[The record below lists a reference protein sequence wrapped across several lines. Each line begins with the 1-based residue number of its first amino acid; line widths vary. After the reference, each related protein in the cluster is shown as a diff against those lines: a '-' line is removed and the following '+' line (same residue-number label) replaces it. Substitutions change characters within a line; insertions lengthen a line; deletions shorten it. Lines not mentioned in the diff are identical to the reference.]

1 MSICTCEEKVTSKK
15 NVKCNTV
22 TSPQRHLLF
31 TSWVSPVTSEK
42 LTQSLLLRPC
52 KTVCKIGT
60 FYKAHE
66 QRGQPVT
73 CKGENEKR
81 GQPVTCK

>member
-31 TSWVSPVTSEK
+31 TSWVSTVTREK